1 MDKHL
6 VHPPSSSN
14 MEGGLHRDNR
24 AEFALSSMVTMIM
37 ILLFSSI
44 IAGMS
49 IMLIE
54 QAFMGSKSQS
64 FEQSETLNSVPVVL
78 VFEVEEFDTT
88 GNTNDRLYI
97 MFKFPYASNEIPD
110 TNVKWAMMCDI
121 NDTADPPETSVQHT
135 LVYSSGDFN
144 SATELTS
151 NAADDAALDEFNPS
165 TYYHIIIEL
174 SEPNGDGQCDLV
186 EDMTST
192 LVIAVENGRTTEL
205 DFHLPA
211 GAGAGYDL
219 MS

>member
-1 MDKHL
+1 
-6 VHPPSSSN
+6 
-14 MEGGLHRDNR
+14 MEARLCQDEK

-44 IAGMS
+44 VAGMS
-49 IMLIE
+49 LMIIE

-64 FEQSETLNSVPVVL
+64 FEQSETLNSIPVVL
-78 VFEVEEFDTT
+78 VFEIEEFDTT

-97 MFKFPYASNEIPD
+97 MFKFPYASNNIPD

-121 NDTADPPETSVQHT
+121 NDTADPPQTSVQHT

-165 TYYHIIIEL
+165 TFYHIIIEL
-174 SEPNGDGQCDLV
+174 SEPNGAGQCDLV

-211 GAGAGYDL
+211 GVGTGYDL